1 MKVSVAEATG
11 LERRMT
17 VEIPA
22 ERIESEVDSRLN
34 KAAKTVRIDGFRKG
48 KVPMSVIR
56 QKFANGVRQEV
67 LGDLINETYGKALE
81 EQKLVPAGMPK
92 IESDGPSED
101 KSFSYTAVFEVYP
114 EVEVNDLKKLKVEK
128 VEAALTDEDIA
139 DMIAS
144 LRDQNVEW
152 SKVERASAQD
162 DSVVVDYL
170 GKIDG
175 VPFDGGQADEQKL
188 HLGSGR
194 MIPGFEEGIIGMS
207 AGEEKTIKVTFPED
221 YQAEDLKGKEA
232 EFDIRVHEV
241 LEKTLPEV
249 DEEFIAKFG
258 IKEGGVEAF
267 EVEIRKNME
276 RELETALQSGLKSAV
291 MDSLADAN
299 EILVPQALV
308 SEEIK
313 RLKQEMIQQ
322 YGQGQNIDLSGVPD
336 EPFSDQAVKRVKLG
350 LLVSEI
356 VKTNNLVA
364 DEKRVQDEVK
374 KIAAS
379 YEQSTEV
386 ENYYLQN
393 VEALNSLKMKVLE
406 DQVVEFLLEQAK
418 VSVAT
423 KSYKEVM
430 AARSE

>member
-393 VEALNSLKMKVLE
+393 AEALNSLKMKVLE